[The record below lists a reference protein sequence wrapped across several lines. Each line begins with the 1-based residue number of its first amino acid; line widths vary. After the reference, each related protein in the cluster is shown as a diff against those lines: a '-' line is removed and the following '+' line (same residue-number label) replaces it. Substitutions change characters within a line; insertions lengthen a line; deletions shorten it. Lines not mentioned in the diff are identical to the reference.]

1 MVTLTENWNGNVKG
15 LLALIVTSDVPH
27 VDEQLAAVWQHDAQ
41 RVDDSLGQVKLAE
54 DLDIDDFRVGNQK
67 SAQYAARVIGWKS
80 RLGLSG
86 VIRGRHATF
95 DRLDLRP

>member
-1 MVTLTENWNGNVKG
+1 MTENWNGNVKS

-41 RVDDSLGQVKLAE
+41 RIDDSLGQVELAE

-67 SAQYAARVIGWKS
+67 SAQYAARVIG
-80 RLGLSG
+80 
-86 VIRGRHATF
+86 
-95 DRLDLRP
+95 

>member
-1 MVTLTENWNGNVKG
+1 
-15 LLALIVTSDVPH
+15 VTSDVPH